1 MHLQNYRSMPHVF
14 LMFEM
19 HPSTKTCY
27 TEMIRFVKEV
37 TSGKDIDTRMEIVN
51 GKGEIETTVD
61 LTNYPIDVSKTQV
74 IQLRSLGLTVAR

>member
-1 MHLQNYRSMPHVF
+1 
-14 LMFEM
+14 MFEM

-51 GKGEIETTVD
+51 GKGEIETTTVD
-61 LTNYPIDVSKTQV
+61 
-74 IQLRSLGLTVAR
+74 